1 MPAVK
6 SITISV
12 ATTPARS
19 FTFTPQTRDGGIIYM
34 NDRTESVP
42 ALQPVIS
49 LEMDSASASRS
60 TDKLN
65 LRINLPKVV
74 TDAIGVKSVSSIGR
88 FTGSGFIFPNDW
100 SALDRETLIRL
111 AAGLLQE
118 TTMVQAAG
126 INREGYY

>member
-1 MPAVK
+1 
-6 SITISV
+6 
-12 ATTPARS
+12 
-19 FTFTPQTRDGGIIYM
+19 
-34 NDRTESVP
+34 
-42 ALQPVIS
+42 
-49 LEMDSASASRS
+49 MDSASASRS

-100 SALDRETLIRL
+100 SALDCETLIRL